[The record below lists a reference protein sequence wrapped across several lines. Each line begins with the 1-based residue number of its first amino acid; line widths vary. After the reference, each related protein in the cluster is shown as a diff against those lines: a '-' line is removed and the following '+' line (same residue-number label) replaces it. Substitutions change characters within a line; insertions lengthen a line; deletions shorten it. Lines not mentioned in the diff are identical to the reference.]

1 MSSHQEKILLVISF
15 WKLTRPRKEI
25 LISVEQDFHLPKATY
40 LPAVT
45 LNVYSGHRK
54 LVHADIGNDQP
65 FLVTK
70 NVLPE
75 LAYLRTVTSNE
86 ASQPCNPRLP
96 EIRPASLHV
105 CKPLFIPYFSLLIF
119 CSFYQ
124 ATDYYFH
131 YFYCTV

>member
-1 MSSHQEKILLVISF
+1 MASHQEKILLVISF
-15 WKLTRPRKEI
+15 WKFTRPRKEI
-25 LISVEQDFHLPKATY
+25 LISVEQGFQIPKATY

-54 LVHADIGNDQP
+54 LVHADIGNDQL

-70 NVLPE
+70 NILPV
-75 LAYLRTVTSNE
+75 LAYLRMVTSNE

-96 EIRPASLHV
+96 KIRPASSHA
-105 CKPLFIPYFSLLIF
+105 CKPLFTSYFSLLIF
-119 CSFYQ
+119 YSFYQ

-131 YFYCTV
+131 CTF

>member
-1 MSSHQEKILLVISF
+1 MASHQEKILLVISF
-15 WKLTRPRKEI
+15 WKFTRPRKEI
-25 LISVEQDFHLPKATY
+25 LISAEQGFQIPKATY

-54 LVHADIGNDQP
+54 LVHADIGNDQL

-70 NVLPE
+70 NVLPV

-86 ASQPCNPRLP
+86 ASQPCNPRFP
-96 EIRPASLHV
+96 KIRPASSHA
-105 CKPLFIPYFSLLIF
+105 CKPLFTSYFSLLIF
-119 CSFYQ
+119 YSFYQ

-131 YFYCTV
+131 CTF